1 MLVTDAST
9 ATSRTST
16 VTLPIIAP
24 VQGAAPE
31 WIVEPVA
38 AETGLIATV
47 GKTPPNPRNVRG
59 VLSVAASLVAPP
71 GPSRVTVKTDEGST
85 SVEIIVKPLPSIALD
100 REQRVRETI
109 ASDATEFTL
118 ANWFVWIAQGAVM
131 QRLANVDSPVA
142 GLTDVRAVGLANGV
156 AYAVTNGG
164 TLFKWTATTTPERVL
179 EGIADVHAGPFAVL
193 ALEETGTVIDV
204 QTLQHINDMKDVVA
218 IRSSGFVQ
226 QIINGGGQYRATSRF
241 FLKQDG
247 AVEQRSSVEYLSQ
260 QLPDTSDQKVIAR
273 SATDVTGAGFV
284 LATDGRAYLQ
294 SSFLHDLRARK
305 IASPPRTSSQS
316 NATTFSSANAC
327 YVLFDDGAL
336 WLTTIS
342 KTTGENQQ
350 GAPTSR
356 EGLTQVP
363 VRAPGDVKIDGFH
376 LLGAQVLISTA
387 TGFFLSDA
395 SLRFQPVSFPGLE

>member
-1 MLVTDAST
+1 
-9 ATSRTST
+9 
-16 VTLPIIAP
+16 
-24 VQGAAPE
+24 
-31 WIVEPVA
+31 
-38 AETGLIATV
+38 LIATV

-59 VLSVAASLVAPP
+59 VLIISASLVARP
-71 GPSRVTVKTDEGST
+71 GPTRITVKTDEGST
-85 SVEIIVKPLPSIALD
+85 SVEVIVKPLPIIALD

-109 ASDATEFTL
+109 ASDATEFTS
-118 ANWFVWIAQGAVM
+118 AKWFVWIVQGAVM
-131 QRLANVDSPVA
+131 QRLANVDTPVA
-142 GLTDVRAVGLANGV
+142 GLTDVRAVGLANGE

-164 TLFKWTATTTPERVL
+164 TLFKWTANTAPERVL
-179 EGIADVHAGPFAVL
+179 EGIADVHAGPFSVL
-193 ALEETGTVIDV
+193 ALEKTGTVIDV
-204 QTLQHINDMKDVVA
+204 LTAQPLPDLQDVVA

-226 QIINGGGQYRATSRF
+226 QIINGGGEYRATSRF
-241 FLKQDG
+241 FLKHDG

-387 TGFFLSDA
+387 AGFFLSDG